1 MKRLIL
7 SAVAALTMTACAGGY
22 RAAYVTGAVTKE
34 FVTTEHARYDE
45 QARNKLEQ
53 CDPEKNPDNG
63 VETKADFDECMTP
76 QYSEA
81 TQEKIVQALGVY
93 KAAAEAASGVLLAV
107 DPARGGGKKLTTEQ
121 KAELRKSVE
130 ATVAA
135 AIEALSLFPEGEKL
149 AKKLEALLP

>member
-7 SAVAALTMTACAGGY
+7 SAVVALTMNGCVTGY
-22 RAAYVTGAVTKE
+22 RAAYITGSVTKE

-45 QARNKLEQ
+45 QAQNKLAQ
-53 CDPEKNPDNG
+53 CDPDRNPDSG
-63 VETKADFDECMTP
+63 VETKADFDACMTP

-107 DPARGGGKKLTTEQ
+107 DPARGGGKLTAEQ
-121 KAELRKSVE
+121 KAELKKSIQ

-135 AIEALSLFPEGEKL
+135 AVEALSLFPEGEKL